1 MCYSEDKFRCSVF
14 SYRYSDPSSQNCLL
28 CDRSFSLLD
37 SYADIVP
44 DKNYDIYAMSDD
56 MSVCKKEPS
65 ARGEYS
71 NDREFIFIFF
81 LQKLIKT
88 CNFPECFIRSVDQK
102 RLFDSIVRDSLT
114 VRSIGECEI
123 ECIKAKTFTCR
134 SFSFRYGAKVSGT
147 IIDNCQLSDWPV
159 RDMDKD
165 RHLIED
171 KGFDVFERASYGK
184 GCEIQPLNHEHDHN
198 HGEKRNEIIVFVV

>member
-1 MCYSEDKFRCSVF
+1 M
-14 SYRYSDPSSQNCLL
+14 
-28 CDRSFSLLD
+28 
-37 SYADIVP
+37 
-44 DKNYDIYAMSDD
+44 
-56 MSVCKKEPS
+56 
-65 ARGEYS
+65 
-71 NDREFIFIFF
+71 
-81 LQKLIKT
+81 
-88 CNFPECFIRSVDQK
+88 DQR

-134 SFSFRYGAKVSGT
+134 SFAFRYGAKVSGT

-171 KGFDVFERASYGK
+171 KGFDIFERASYGK

-198 HGEKRNEIIVFVV
+198 HGEKRNEIIVSMFCKIFMIFFSVCYLGYGSAAKLLSSAIKKVISVTSELECKNECIRHRETSPFKCLSFSFGYALNLRNFQQ